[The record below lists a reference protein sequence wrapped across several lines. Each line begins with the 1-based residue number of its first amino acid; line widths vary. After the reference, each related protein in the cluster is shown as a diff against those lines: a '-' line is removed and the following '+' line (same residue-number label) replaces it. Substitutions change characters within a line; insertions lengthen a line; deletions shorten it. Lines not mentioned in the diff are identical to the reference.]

1 MRFLKWG
8 LLFAIAFAAAWV
20 VIFTFNQDPFKIEV
34 PAKILLWQ
42 TKSVPV
48 YVYISGAFFI
58 GLLIGLCMVMYE
70 KFSFH
75 QKISKKNKELRNLEK
90 DLAIVT
96 TDLEQCRRDL
106 SSVQEKFAQAEQNK
120 KNSDSSGIEESQG

>member
-8 LLFAIAFAAAWV
+8 LIFAIAFAVAWV
-20 VIFTFNQDPFKIEV
+20 VIFTFNQEPFKIEA

-42 TKSVPV
+42 TKPIPV
-48 YVYISGAFFI
+48 YVYISGAFFL
-58 GLLIGLCMVMYE
+58 GLLIGLCITMYE

-75 QKISKKNKELRNLEK
+75 RKISKKNKEFRNLEK
-90 DLAIVT
+90 DFAIVT

-106 SSVQEKFAQAEQNK
+106 SNVQEKFAQAEQNK
-120 KNSDSSGIEESQG
+120 KNNDNSGIEGRQG